1 MKEILDYL
9 PNLTE
14 EQTQQFEA
22 LEGLY
27 RDLNM
32 KVNVISRK
40 DIDNLYKH
48 HILHS
53 LFIKDIVTFVPG
65 AEILDLGCGGGF
77 PGIPLAILFPEV
89 HFTLVD
95 GTRKKI
101 GVVQEIVDAI
111 GLKNVRAQHTRAE
124 EIKTHKFD
132 FIITRAVASLEKLI
146 NWSFKLIKKKQQ
158 HAIPN
163 GLFAWK
169 GTNTMGREIQELS
182 RREFTDIFPLSDFTE
197 EEYFDEKCIV
207 YVQGH

>member
-9 PNLTE
+9 PNITA
-14 EQTQQFEA
+14 EQIRQFEK
-22 LEGLY
+22 LDELY

-48 HILHS
+48 HVLHS
-53 LFIKDIVTFVPG
+53 LFIKDIVTFAPD

-77 PGIPLAILFPEV
+77 PGIPLAILYPDV
-89 HFTLVD
+89 RFTLVD

-101 GVVQEIVDAI
+101 GVVQEVADAL
-111 GLKNVRAQHTRAE
+111 GLKNVRAMHTRAE
-124 EIKTHKFD
+124 DIKTHKFD
-132 FIITRAVASLEKLI
+132 FIITRAVASLDKLI

-169 GTNTMGREIQELS
+169 GTNRVEGEIQELP
-182 RREFTDIFPLSDFTE
+182 RREFTDIYPLSDFTE
-197 EEYFDEKCIV
+197 DGYFDEKCIV